1 MDERQQQIR
10 GKIFQNAMII
20 TIVYLLAAAFIQDFH
35 IFDIEKTFGLSTFM
49 ILSVNIMITYVS
61 CMMLWKDAYF
71 GISRLPQM
79 RVVLVVFSLLALL
92 QDGLFIFDI
101 IQGEVFSIP
110 SVGITS
116 LIMVN
121 SISLLLW
128 YKRHEY
134 QKAGN
139 D

>member
-1 MDERQQQIR
+1 MDERQIQVQ
-10 GKIFQNAMII
+10 GKIFKNAFIA
-20 TIVYLLAAAFIQDFH
+20 TIVYLLGAAFIQDFH
-35 IFDIEKTFGLSTFM
+35 IFDIDRNIGFSAFM
-49 ILSVNIMITYVS
+49 ILSINMLITYIS

-79 RVVLVVFSLLALL
+79 RMVLIIFTLLALC
-92 QDGLFIFDI
+92 QDILFIFDI
-101 IQGEVFSIP
+101 IRGDLFSSP
-110 SVGITS
+110 FVGFTS
-116 LIMVN
+116 LFMIN

-128 YKRHEY
+128 YIRHEY